1 LLSKINTARPTM
13 LKPAPHVIPYQGSK
27 RKLSSEILKF
37 FPSDIHCLY
46 EPFAGSAAISLAAA
60 ANKLALSYCISDK
73 LEPLSE
79 LWSSIISA
87 PESIAE
93 EYAHYWEEQLS
104 SPCEYYYKVR
114 DNFNY
119 QKRPAQLLYLIAR
132 CVKNSIRFN
141 GSGQFNQGPD
151 KRRLG
156 MKPSKL
162 KREIFHAA
170 HLFNGKAE
178 VRSCDFSLA
187 LKSATT
193 KDLVYL
199 DPPWQGTSG
208 KKDPRYAFL
217 LDYDALIAEL
227 DRLNCREVS
236 FILSFDGICGIKEYG
251 ESLPASLSLKHVLLN
266 AGRSTQAT
274 LLGRSDITYESLYL
288 SPALIQRLRTVD
300 IDEHAPC
307 IKLSRAQEQLS
318 LLAS

>member
-1 LLSKINTARPTM
+1 M

-37 FPSDIHCLY
+37 FPSGIHCLY

-79 LWSSIISA
+79 LWRSIIST
-87 PESIAE
+87 PEDIAE
-93 EYAHYWEEQLS
+93 EYQHYWEEQLS
-104 SPCEYYYKVR
+104 NPSEYYYKIR
-114 DNFNY
+114 NDFNH

-151 KRRLG
+151 NRRLG
-156 MKPSKL
+156 MKPLKL
-162 KREIFHAA
+162 KREITHAA
-170 HLFNGKAE
+170 HILSGKSE
-178 VRSCDFSLA
+178 VKCCDFSLA
-187 LKSATT
+187 LKAATT

-217 LDYDALIAEL
+217 LDYDALIAGL
-227 DRLNCREVS
+227 DRLNRREVP
-236 FILSFDGICGIKEYG
+236 FILSFDGICGNKKYG
-251 ESLPASLSLKHVLLN
+251 ESLPTSLSLKHVLLN

-288 SPALIQRLRTVD
+288 SPALVERLHTVS
-300 IDEHAPC
+300 IDADAP
-307 IKLSRAQEQLS
+307 RAKISHTHEQLS

>member
-1 LLSKINTARPTM
+1 M

-27 RKLSSEILKF
+27 RKLSPEILKY
-37 FPSDIHCLY
+37 FPFGIHCLY

-79 LWSSIISA
+79 LWRSIIGA
-87 PESIAE
+87 PESVAE
-93 EYAHYWEEQLS
+93 EYQHYWEEQLS
-104 SPCEYYYKVR
+104 NPVEYYYKIR
-114 DNFNY
+114 EDFNH

-151 KRRLG
+151 NRRLG
-156 MKPSKL
+156 MKPLKV
-162 KREIFHAA
+162 KREIIHAA
-170 HLFNGKAE
+170 HILNGKTE
-178 VRSCDFSLA
+178 VKCCDFSLA
-187 LKSATT
+187 LQAATT
-193 KDLVYL
+193 NDLVYL

-227 DRLNCREVS
+227 DRLNRRDVP
-236 FILSFDGICGIKEYG
+236 FILSFDGICGTKEYG

-266 AGRSTQAT
+266 AGRSTQST

-288 SPALIQRLRTVD
+288 SPALIERLRAVRKDANT
-300 IDEHAPC
+300 PC
-307 IKLSRAQEQLS
+307 VKTPHTHEQLS
-318 LLAS
+318 LLVS

>member
-1 LLSKINTARPTM
+1 MTRPAM

-27 RKLSSEILKF
+27 RKLSSEILKY
-37 FPSDIHCLY
+37 FPSGIHCLY

-60 ANKLALSYCISDK
+60 ANKLALTYCISDK

-79 LWSSIISA
+79 LWSSIIGA

-93 EYAHYWEEQLS
+93 EYQHYWEEQLS
-104 SPCEYYYKVR
+104 NPVEYYYKIR
-114 DNFNY
+114 DDFNH

-151 KRRLG
+151 NRRLG
-156 MKPSKL
+156 MKPLKV
-162 KREIFHAA
+162 KREIIHAA
-170 HLFNGKAE
+170 HILNGKTE
-178 VRSCDFSLA
+178 VKCCDFSLA
-187 LKSATT
+187 LQAATT
-193 KDLVYL
+193 NDLVYL

-217 LDYDALIAEL
+217 LDYNALISEL
-227 DRLNCREVS
+227 DRLNSRDVP
-236 FILSFDGICGIKEYG
+236 FILSFDGICGTKEYG

-288 SPALIQRLRTVD
+288 SPALIQRLRAVRKDVNT
-300 IDEHAPC
+300 PC
-307 IKLSRAQEQLS
+307 VKTPHTHEQLS

>member
-1 LLSKINTARPTM
+1 M

-37 FPSDIHCLY
+37 FPPGIQCLY

-79 LWSSIISA
+79 LWRSIISA

-93 EYAHYWEEQLS
+93 EYQHYWEEQLS
-104 SPCEYYYKVR
+104 NPCEYYYKIR
-114 DNFNY
+114 DDFNY

-156 MKPSKL
+156 MRPLKL
-162 KREIFHAA
+162 KREIIHAA
-170 HLFNGKAE
+170 HLLRGKSE
-178 VRSCDFSLA
+178 VMSCDFSLA
-187 LKSATT
+187 LKSATN

-217 LDYDALIAEL
+217 LDYEGLMAEL
-227 DRLNCREVS
+227 DRLNRRKVP
-236 FILSFDGICGIKEYG
+236 FILSFDGICGTKEYG

-274 LLGRSDITYESLYL
+274 LLGKSDITYESLYL
-288 SPALIQRLRTVD
+288 SPALIERLRTVN
-300 IDEHAPC
+300 IDGNAPC
-307 IKLSRAQEQLS
+307 ATRSHAQEQLS

>member
-1 LLSKINTARPTM
+1 M

-37 FPSDIHCLY
+37 FPSSINCLY

-60 ANKLALSYCISDK
+60 ANKLALSFCISDK

-79 LWSSIISA
+79 LWSSIIGS

-93 EYAHYWEEQLS
+93 EYQHYWEEQLC
-104 SPCEYYYKVR
+104 SPVDYYYKMR
-114 DNFNY
+114 DNFNR

-156 MKPSKL
+156 MKPLKL
-162 KREIFHAA
+162 KREIIHAS
-170 HLFNGKAE
+170 HILNGKTE
-178 VRSCDFSLA
+178 VIGCDFSLA
-187 LKSATT
+187 LRGASPS
-193 KDLVYL
+193 DLVYL

-217 LDYDALIAEL
+217 LDYDALITEL
-227 DRLNCREVS
+227 DRLNRRGVP
-236 FILSFDGICGIKEYG
+236 FILSFDGICGTKEYG
-251 ESLPASLSLKHVLLN
+251 ESLPVSLSLRHVLLN

-288 SPALIQRLRTVD
+288 SPALIEKLRT
-300 IDEHAPC
+300 EKAEACTPWA
-307 IKLSRAQEQLS
+307 KANQNQEQLS

>member
-1 LLSKINTARPTM
+1 M

-27 RKLSSEILKF
+27 RKLSPEILKF
-37 FPSDIHCLY
+37 FPPGIHCLY

-79 LWSSIISA
+79 LWCSIIRA

-93 EYAHYWEEQLS
+93 EYQHYWEEQLS
-104 SPCEYYYKVR
+104 SPVEYYYKIR
-114 DNFNY
+114 EDFNR

-151 KRRLG
+151 NRRLG
-156 MKPSKL
+156 MKPLKV
-162 KREIFHAA
+162 KREIIHAA
-170 HLFNGKAE
+170 HILNGKTE
-178 VRSCDFSLA
+178 VKCCDFSIA
-187 LKSATT
+187 LKAATT

-227 DRLNCREVS
+227 DRLNRREVP
-236 FILSFDGICGIKEYG
+236 FILSFDGICGTKEYG
-251 ESLPASLSLKHVLLN
+251 ESLPDSLSLRRVLLN

-288 SPALIQRLRTVD
+288 SPALIERLRAVR
-300 IDEHAPC
+300 IDGNTPCVKTSHAH
-307 IKLSRAQEQLS
+307 EQLS

>member
-1 LLSKINTARPTM
+1 M

-27 RKLSSEILKF
+27 RKLSPEILKY
-37 FPSDIHCLY
+37 FPSGIHCLY

-79 LWSSIISA
+79 LWRSIIGA
-87 PESIAE
+87 PESVAE
-93 EYAHYWEEQLS
+93 EYQHYWEEQLS
-104 SPCEYYYKVR
+104 NPVEYYYKIR
-114 DNFNY
+114 DDFNH

-151 KRRLG
+151 NRRLG
-156 MKPSKL
+156 MKPLKV
-162 KREIFHAA
+162 KREIIHAA
-170 HLFNGKAE
+170 HILNGKTE
-178 VRSCDFSLA
+178 VKCCDFSLA
-187 LKSATT
+187 LQAATT
-193 KDLVYL
+193 NDLVYL

-227 DRLNCREVS
+227 DRLNSRDVP
-236 FILSFDGICGIKEYG
+236 FILSFDGICGTKEYG

-288 SPALIQRLRTVD
+288 SPALIERLRAVRKDANT
-300 IDEHAPC
+300 PC
-307 IKLSRAQEQLS
+307 VKTPNTHEQLS